1 MATSAI
7 ATNAITPKTRPV
19 RMAALKH
26 IFKTFV
32 GRSFIWNIYLNI
44 WIYPIMR
51 TEIITVLLAVALA
64 AAQQLYVPILVDAAH
79 GEATKGLDFWV
90 NNTVNPYAI
99 SDFAQLHILVP
110 PGEVKDPIL
119 LKLNATR
126 AAVLVRG
133 DFSTIDLSR
142 YKVIILGQPPKP
154 LTEAELAALKKWF
167 QTGGRVLW
175 CAADS
180 DYPAQGSEES
190 QVVCNDI
197 AEYLG
202 ARIRLDYV
210 SVEDS
215 QHNAAAGYRV
225 IGVVNPPPQ
234 LGFLGFMAQRVL
246 FHGPGAVAVVLPDG
260 KWVPAISPEVQRY
273 YNNIYV
279 IVRTTENGIIVEH
292 RTSADRRGRDGKAH
306 TAGDRGVFALMAMEF
321 MPGGSVL
328 ILSGET
334 PYGGYEPGVAPVY
347 YRVPLDGPRFFRN
360 LMLWATGNYRELS
373 TFIVSTQT
381 VNMLSADLETVKTE
395 VAAAKR
401 EIADVKNR
409 VVQVS
414 DKVNTV
420 AGQVNI
426 IGDQLNNLNGQMA
439 SLSSQVSA
447 LSQKV
452 DQLTQQLNAAV
463 AEANNARTT
472 AFVGTALALIFAIA
486 AAALALRRGKP
497 AAAEGTKTR

>member
-1 MATSAI
+1 M
-7 ATNAITPKTRPV
+7 
-19 RMAALKH
+19 
-26 IFKTFV
+26 
-32 GRSFIWNIYLNI
+32 
-44 WIYPIMR
+44 
-51 TEIITVLLAVALA
+51 TVLLVAALA

-90 NNTVNPYAI
+90 NSTVNPYAI
-99 SDFAQLHILVP
+99 SDFAQLHILAP
-110 PGEVKDPIL
+110 PGEVRDPIL

-126 AAVLVRG
+126 TAVLVRG
-133 DFSTIDLSR
+133 DFSTVDLSK

-154 LTEAELAALKKWF
+154 LTEAELAALKNWF
-167 QTGGRVLW
+167 ETGGRVLW

-202 ARIRLDYV
+202 AHIRLDYV

-215 QHNAAAGYRV
+215 QHNAGAGYRV
-225 IGVVNPPPQ
+225 VGVVAPPPQ
-234 LGFLGFMAQRVL
+234 LAFLGFMAQRVL

-260 KWVPAISPEVQRY
+260 KWVPATSPEVQRH

-292 RTSADRRGRDGKAH
+292 RTSADNKGRDGKAH
-306 TAGDRGVFALMAMEF
+306 TAGDRGVFALMAVEF
-321 MPGGSVL
+321 TPRGSVL

-347 YRVPLDGPRFFRN
+347 YRVPLEGPRFFRN

-373 TFIVSTQT
+373 TMMAQTGALLQLSTE
-381 VNMLSADLETVKTE
+381 LENVKTE
-395 VAAAKR
+395 IAATQREVANVR
-401 EIADVKNR
+401 NGVS
-409 VVQVS
+409 QVS
-414 DKVNTV
+414 SKVDTV
-420 AGQVNI
+420 TAQVNA
-426 IGDQLNNLNGQMA
+426 IGDQLNSLNRQIN
-439 SLSSQVSA
+439 SLSGQVSA

-472 AFVGTALALIFAIA
+472 AFAGTALALVIAIV
-486 AAALALRRGKP
+486 AAALALRRGKTTEE
-497 AAAEGTKTR
+497 AKTR

>member
-1 MATSAI
+1 
-7 ATNAITPKTRPV
+7 
-19 RMAALKH
+19 
-26 IFKTFV
+26 
-32 GRSFIWNIYLNI
+32 
-44 WIYPIMR
+44 MR
-51 TEIITVLLAVALA
+51 IEIVTVLLVAALA
-64 AAQQLYVPILVDAAH
+64 AAQQLYVPILVDVAH

-90 NNTVNPYAI
+90 NSTVNPYAV

-110 PGEVKDPIL
+110 PGEVSDPL
-119 LKLNATR
+119 LLRLNATR
-126 AAVLVRG
+126 SAVLVRG
-133 DFSTIDLSR
+133 DLSTIDLSR

-167 QTGGRVLW
+167 ETGGKVLW

-190 QVVCNDI
+190 QVACNDI

-215 QHNAAAGYRV
+215 QHNAGAGYRV
-225 IGVVNPPPQ
+225 IGVVDPPPQ

-260 KWVPAISPEVQRY
+260 KWVPATSPEVQKY

-279 IVRTTENGIIVEH
+279 VVRTTENGVIVEN
-292 RTSADRRGRDGKAH
+292 RASADKKGRDGKAH
-306 TAGDRGVFALMAMEF
+306 TAGDRGVFALMAVEF
-321 MPGGSVL
+321 MPSGSVL

-360 LMLWATGNYRELS
+360 LMLWATGNYRELTTMIQQTQAMS
-373 TFIVSTQT
+373 QLAADVQT
-381 VNMLSADLETVKTE
+381 VKNDVAGVKSD
-395 VAAAKR
+395 VAALKNNVA
-401 EIADVKNR
+401 ALQSDLAAVKNG
-409 VVQVS
+409 VSQVS
-414 DKVNTV
+414 GQLGTV
-420 AGQVNI
+420 SGQVN
-426 IGDQLNNLNGQMA
+426 
-439 SLSSQVSA
+439 SLSGQVA
-447 LSQKV
+447 DLNKKIDQQI

-463 AEANNARTT
+463 AETNNAKTT
-472 AFVGTALALIFAIA
+472 AFAGTAVALVFAIA
-486 AAALALRRGKP
+486 AAVLALRRGKTS
-497 AAAEGTKTR
+497 AAEGAKTR

>member
-1 MATSAI
+1 
-7 ATNAITPKTRPV
+7 
-19 RMAALKH
+19 
-26 IFKTFV
+26 
-32 GRSFIWNIYLNI
+32 
-44 WIYPIMR
+44 MR
-51 TEIITVLLAVALA
+51 TEIMTVLLVAALA

-90 NNTVNPYAI
+90 NSTVNPYAI
-99 SDFAQLHILVP
+99 SDFAQLHILAP
-110 PGEVKDPIL
+110 PGEVRDPIL

-126 AAVLVRG
+126 TAVLVRG
-133 DFSTIDLSR
+133 DFSTVDLSK

-154 LTEAELAALKKWF
+154 LTEAELAALKNWF
-167 QTGGRVLW
+167 ETGGRVLW

-202 ARIRLDYV
+202 AHIRLDYV

-215 QHNAAAGYRV
+215 QHNAGAGYRV
-225 IGVVNPPPQ
+225 VGVVAPPPQ
-234 LGFLGFMAQRVL
+234 LAFLGFMAQRVL

-260 KWVPAISPEVQRY
+260 KWVPATRPEVQRH
-273 YNNIYV
+273 YNNIHV
-279 IVRTTENGIIVEH
+279 IVWTTQNGIIVEH
-292 RTSADRRGRDGKAH
+292 RTSADAKGRDGKAH
-306 TAGDRGVFALMAMEF
+306 TAGDRGVFALMALEF
-321 MPGGSVL
+321 TPRGSVL

-334 PYGGYEPGVAPVY
+334 PYGGYEPGVAPIY

-373 TFIVSTQT
+373 TMMAQTGAILQLSTE
-381 VNMLSADLETVKTE
+381 LENVKTE
-395 VAAAKR
+395 IAATQREVASVR
-401 EIADVKNR
+401 NGVS
-409 VVQVS
+409 QVS
-414 DKVNTV
+414 SKVDIVT
-420 AGQVNI
+420 AQVSA
-426 IGDQLNNLNGQMA
+426 IGDQLNSLNGQIT
-439 SLSSQVSA
+439 A

-472 AFVGTALALIFAIA
+472 AFVGTALALVFAIA
-486 AAALALRRGKP
+486 AAALALRRGKTT
-497 AAAEGTKTR
+497 AAEETKAR